1 MIRRAFWFTTGA
13 AAGVWATTKVQRKI
27 RSLAPDALALR
38 AADRAVEGGQ
48 RLREFALDVRA
59 GMAQREGELKDALGI
74 APADEADRYRELP
87 AQGAAQRRPAAL
99 PRQQGTDAQRSGAR
113 SSRKQAPRQLGAVRP
128 AGAARP
134 AERLRHQEGAV
145 RPDRADSDGQQSHP
159 THPNDRNE
167 DH

>member
-38 AADRAVEGGQ
+38 AADKAVEGGH

-59 GMAQREGELKDALGI
+59 GMAQREGELKDALGLS
-74 APADEADRYRELP
+74 APEEADRYRELP
-87 AQGAAQRRPAAL
+87 AGPATPL
-99 PRQQGTDAQRSGAR
+99 PRQQERTVLRGQAGRPPGGAL
-113 SSRKQAPRQLGAVRP
+113 P
-128 AGAARP
+128 ARP
-134 AERLRHQEGAV
+134 DHQGH
-145 RPDRADSDGQQSHP
+145 QSTP
-159 THPNDRNE
+159 NHPNDRNE

>member
-1 MIRRAFWFTTGA
+1 MFRRAFWFTTGA

-38 AADRAVEGGQ
+38 AADEAVEGGH

-59 GMAQREGELKDALGI
+59 GMAQRESELKDALGLSAPDAAESPRQLPARR
-74 APADEADRYRELP
+74 APARTAALP
-87 AQGAAQRRPAAL
+87 SRRPARQPGPLGARAL
-99 PRQQGTDAQRSGAR
+99 PRDPG
-113 SSRKQAPRQLGAVRP
+113 
-128 AGAARP
+128 
-134 AERLRHQEGAV
+134 
-145 RPDRADSDGQQSHP
+145 RPDHPDEQSHP